1 VVARFVAVA
10 QRAGLDAL
18 SCGGRTTDESR
29 PERQP
34 DEVVN
39 AAVTPDPDS
48 SDAELSPTSERPKI
62 QPPTSPSEAIEPAM
76 DVQAGSPVAGTT
88 VVGSRAA
95 EPAANDIEPPPVS
108 TQDPVFD
115 NPNLSPGVTDVVQP
129 SYFYAPDDETDPVTV
144 TTIGDMDGGAADAGA
159 LSGTGDLT
167 MLVVFD
173 KSSSMLF
180 DWDGKTRWQVAN
192 ESLRAA
198 LDGIL
203 DVLTIGVVRFPLEEL
218 CFVPEFDSGA
228 QVEFTTGREF
238 VSIWQEMEHRLE
250 SLGTPL
256 GNALSVADRAIA
268 QASEEGR
275 LGERF
280 RVMLITDGEPTCD
293 ENLDAMTHMVATW
306 HDRGVETL
314 VLGLPGTEDA
324 KVILD
329 ALAAA
334 GGTGAVTMTQ
344 TAEELDDEIYR
355 AVR

>member
-1 VVARFVAVA
+1 MPLWASAL
-10 QRAGLDAL
+10 GLML
-18 SCGGRTTDESR
+18 SSCGGRATDESR
-29 PERQP
+29 SERP
-34 DEVVN
+34 RTEDVN
-39 AAVTPDPDS
+39 AATADADRSSGMQSPAGEPPQTQPPDS
-48 SDAELSPTSERPKI
+48 SSEASGPVLDEQIGGLEGVEGNSAIDRPTVTDVEP
-62 QPPTSPSEAIEPAM
+62 PPTS
-76 DVQAGSPVAGTT
+76 
-88 VVGSRAA
+88 SR
-95 EPAANDIEPPPVS
+95 
-108 TQDPVFD
+108 DPVFD
-115 NPNLSPGVTDVVQP
+115 NPNLAPGVTDVVQP
-129 SYFYAPDDETDPVTV
+129 SYFYVPNDDTDPVTV
-144 TTIGDMDGGAADAGA
+144 TTVGSMDGGAEDAGMV
-159 LSGTGDLT
+159 SGTGDLT
-167 MLVVFD
+167 MLLVFD

-203 DVLTIGVVRFPLEEL
+203 DALTIGVVRFPLDEQ

-228 QVEFTTGREF
+228 QVDFTTGREF

-256 GNALSVADRAIA
+256 GNALAVADRAIA
-268 QASEEGR
+268 RASEEGR
-275 LGERF
+275 LSQRF
-280 RVMLITDGEPTCD
+280 RVMLITDGEPNCN

-306 HDRGVETL
+306 HERGVETL

-324 KVILD
+324 KAVLD